1 MWHINTGSNIRFM
14 LIFKLD
20 KWSQAMLFSLSF
32 FVALT
37 YIYLIFAIVLSM
49 FIKFIVRNC
58 PHVGID
64 SLIVEKK
71 MTTYNSCFLW
81 NKEFCMFY
89 VNYLQ
94 HMYCCGLQLVNI
106 SVKFSIWYQLE
117 MFDVGDLM
125 LISCQYYC
133 DNVWKD
139 TRVIHSHRHC
149 YSLTLFAMK
158 CHFCVFFF
166 SFLC

>member
-1 MWHINTGSNIRFM
+1 
-14 LIFKLD
+14 
-20 KWSQAMLFSLSF
+20 
-32 FVALT
+32 
-37 YIYLIFAIVLSM
+37 
-49 FIKFIVRNC
+49 
-58 PHVGID
+58 
-64 SLIVEKK
+64 
-71 MTTYNSCFLW
+71 
-81 NKEFCMFY
+81 
-89 VNYLQ
+89 
-94 HMYCCGLQLVNI
+94 MYCCGLQLVNI

-166 SFLC
+166 FFFMLVSVLSVVFPLTLFHVKKERMKVCEEMIVRVKNSSHNLLMYWNSRMGLKFYIYMYRYLKMGGIEVFYFF